1 MDDYDI
7 QMLRGKV
14 FNKLVDKT
22 MNTINSN
29 KLIPIIEK
37 YAYIKDTKGLINA
50 LRVYFG
56 ETIYEVSSE
65 VDKRKRA

>member
-37 YAYIKDTKGLINA
+37 YAYIKDTK
-50 LRVYFG
+50 
-56 ETIYEVSSE
+56 
-65 VDKRKRA
+65 D